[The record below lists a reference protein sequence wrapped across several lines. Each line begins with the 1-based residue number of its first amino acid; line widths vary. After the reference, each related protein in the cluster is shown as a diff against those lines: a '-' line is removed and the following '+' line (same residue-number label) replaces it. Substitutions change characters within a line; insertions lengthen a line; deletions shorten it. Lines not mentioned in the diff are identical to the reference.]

1 MKNNNKDL
9 KYKALKRIDSM
20 CAFGTSK
27 YAFKEQAK
35 GEAQENNIS
44 DYIPI
49 YNDLIRDK
57 IFSYSTYKTYTKQIS
72 LYFDWIKKYHP
83 EIKNINGA
91 KRYIQKYIDKSPS
104 AWTAATKLA
113 SLSKLYQIPSNKL
126 AKLPERKRA
135 DIVRSREETNR
146 EKAFSEERNKD
157 LVHFCINTEL
167 RRFELEHLKGNQ
179 L

>member
-1 MKNNNKDL
+1 MKYNNKDL

-35 GEAQENNIS
+35 REARDNNIS

-72 LYFDWIKKYHP
+72 LFFDWIKKYHP

-104 AWTAATKLA
+104 AWTAATRLA
-113 SLSKLYQIPSNKL
+113 ALSKLYKTPSNKL
-126 AKLPERKRA
+126 AKTARKKK
-135 DIVRSREETNR
+135 SGY
-146 EKAFSEERNKD
+146 NK
-157 LVHFCINTEL
+157 VKGRIKQRKSIL
-167 RRFELEHLKGNQ
+167 RRKE
-179 L
+179 

>member
-1 MKNNNKDL
+1 MKYNNKDL

-20 CAFGTSK
+20 CTFGTSK

-35 GEAQENNIS
+35 GKAQENNIS

-72 LYFDWIKKYHP
+72 LYFDCIKKYHP
-83 EIKNINGA
+83 VIKNINGA

-104 AWTAATKLA
+104 AWTAATRLA
-113 SLSKLYQIPSNKL
+113 SLSKLYKTPSNKL

-135 DIVRSREETNR
+135 DIVGQ
-146 EKAFSEERNKD
+146 EKKQ
-157 LVHFCINTEL
+157 TEKKHSQKL
-167 RRFELEHLKGNQ
+167 GIKT
-179 L
+179 